1 MRILQINLNRCKLA
15 QDMMHQCAIELRPDI
30 IIISE
35 PNRQLPHWFN
45 DTKGDA
51 SIWVTLLNGKLPDET
66 TEVKSEGI
74 VGVRVGDVFCFSG
87 YCSPNISKLAYSK
100 YIDTLSTMT
109 KSVAR
114 RHDKVVVAGD
124 FNAKSTCWG
133 GSTTDKRGRV
143 LMEALSAH
151 RVFPLRLKEKYTFFM
166 NGKTSFPDI
175 ISVSNKVSEIH
186 AESAV
191 LDKYS
196 ASDHLYVLHRFKARK
211 TRTVSKFY
219 RYVTKEMSP
228 EEFLS
233 RFDDTLKKEDL
244 NAAIGA
250 DGAESLQ
257 KSIEGTCEGMLR
269 KANCAANRKY
279 ANYWWN
285 PMIAELRAQTH
296 KALRK
301 VTRER
306 KKNAG
311 NTEPL
316 VNAYKEIRRQLKK
329 EIARSKKTAWAE
341 YCKIL
346 ESDPWGKPYRTVM
359 KRCNSKGPTSDMP
372 SDMVKAVVQR
382 LFTMGH
388 GPSHYEGREEA
399 ETEEKETSA
408 SASPSAKAMS
418 SMLPEEWTPKRLQ
431 ESMACRARSR
441 S

>member
-1 MRILQINLNRCKLA
+1 MRILQINLKRCKLA
-15 QDMMHQCAIELRPDI
+15 QDMMHQSAIELRPDI

-66 TEVKSEGI
+66 SEVKSDGI

-87 YCSPNISKLAYSK
+87 YCSPNINKPAYCK
-100 YIDTLSTMT
+100 YIDTLSAMT

-175 ISVSNKVSEIH
+175 IRASNKVSETH
-186 AESAV
+186 AGSAV

-196 ASDHLYVLHRFKARK
+196 ASDHLYVLHRFKTRK
-211 TRTVSKFY
+211 SRTVSKFY
-219 RYVTKEMSP
+219 RYVTKDMSP

-244 NAAIGA
+244 NAAIGE
-250 DGAESLQ
+250 DGAEPLQ

-269 KANCAANRKY
+269 KSNGAASRKY

-285 PMIAELRAQTH
+285 PMIAELRAQAH

-316 VNAYKEIRRQLKK
+316 VNVYKEI
-329 EIARSKKTAWAE
+329 
-341 YCKIL
+341 
-346 ESDPWGKPYRTVM
+346 
-359 KRCNSKGPTSDMP
+359 
-372 SDMVKAVVQR
+372 
-382 LFTMGH
+382 
-388 GPSHYEGREEA
+388 
-399 ETEEKETSA
+399 
-408 SASPSAKAMS
+408 
-418 SMLPEEWTPKRLQ
+418 
-431 ESMACRARSR
+431 
-441 S
+441 

>member
-100 YIDTLSTMT
+100 YIETLLSMT
-109 KSVAR
+109 KNVAR
-114 RHDKVVVAGD
+114 RHDKVVVVGD
-124 FNAKSTCWG
+124 FNAKSTCWR

-143 LMEALSAH
+143 LMEVLSGH
-151 RVFPLRLKEKYTFFM
+151 RVFPLRLKEKYTFCM

-175 ISVSNKVSEIH
+175 ISVSNKVSETH
-186 AESAV
+186 AGSAV

-219 RYVTKEMSP
+219 MYVTKDMST
-228 EEFLS
+228 EEYLS

-257 KSIEGTCEGMLR
+257 KSIEGTCERMLR
-269 KANCAANRKY
+269 KSNCAASRKY

-329 EIARSKKTAWAE
+329 EIARSKKKQLGQNTAIYWRAT
-341 YCKIL
+341 L
-346 ESDPWGKPYRTVM
+346 GAKPYRTVM
-359 KRCNSKGPTSDMP
+359 KKCKSKGPTNDMP
-372 SDMVKAVVQR
+372 IDVVKAVLQR
-382 LFTMGH
+382 LFTLGH
-388 GPSHYEGREEA
+388 GPPIMRA
-399 ETEEKETSA
+399 AKRQRPKKKEISA

-418 SMLPEEWTPKRLQ
+418 SMPPEE
-431 ESMACRARSR
+431 
-441 S
+441 

>member
-87 YCSPNISKLAYSK
+87 YCSPNINKPAYCK
-100 YIDTLSTMT
+100 YIDTLSAMT

-186 AESAV
+186 AGSAV
-191 LDKYS
+191 LHKYS
-196 ASDHLYVLHRFKARK
+196 ASDHLYVLHRFKTRK
-211 TRTVSKFY
+211 SRTVSKFY
-219 RYVTKEMSP
+219 RYVTKDMSP

-233 RFDDTLKKEDL
+233 RFDDTLKKEDF
-244 NAAIGA
+244 NAA
-250 DGAESLQ
+250 
-257 KSIEGTCEGMLR
+257 M
-269 KANCAANRKY
+269 
-279 ANYWWN
+279 
-285 PMIAELRAQTH
+285 
-296 KALRK
+296 
-301 VTRER
+301 ER
-306 KKNAG
+306 
-311 NTEPL
+311 
-316 VNAYKEIRRQLKK
+316 
-329 EIARSKKTAWAE
+329 
-341 YCKIL
+341 
-346 ESDPWGKPYRTVM
+346 M
-359 KRCNSKGPTSDMP
+359 
-372 SDMVKAVVQR
+372 
-382 LFTMGH
+382 
-388 GPSHYEGREEA
+388 GPSPCKR
-399 ETEEKETSA
+399 A
-408 SASPSAKAMS
+408 SKVRAKG
-418 SMLPEEWTPKRLQ
+418 
-431 ESMACRARSR
+431 C
-441 S
+441 